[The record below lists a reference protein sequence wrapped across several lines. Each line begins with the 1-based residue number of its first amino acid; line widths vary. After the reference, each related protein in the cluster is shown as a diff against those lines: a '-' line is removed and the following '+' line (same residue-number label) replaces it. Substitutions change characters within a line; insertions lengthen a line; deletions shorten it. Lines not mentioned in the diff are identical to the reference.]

1 MDDTVKLDLADIK
14 DEPQE
19 LYKEGMNWT
28 KEDGP
33 PPEGFT
39 LYSMENGVTVL
50 RRKRQRN
57 LQKLGIGGFLVRVR
71 GIRSG
76 QDTDEVDMLPGQTTP
91 ILDPP
96 APPLPGELDKP
107 RRKPVRRKIKS
118 KLAET
123 FPPYLQEAFF
133 GKELLD
139 SHQELDSS
147 SGSDEDGVKVPA
159 QRDKDKSFIISHDVM
174 KTSSNV
180 QPKIE
185 KSVIPQPVLHSAP
198 KNIDNIESKP
208 PLITKEE
215 DESDADALKD
225 VFSISG
231 DLLDTIM
238 NEDEDELTKNADTLE
253 NLTDS
258 NLQDEQDIADSLT
271 NNNRLAK
278 DTKDELTDIL
288 GSHFNLEAISNINS
302 KDVEDIFKGV
312 MTDESQESQESNIF
326 PVTNNIFA
334 NNNSQQ
340 SQSQQQQTTHAI
352 PPAVRPTTIGN
363 LSQTNTNSPISFPPQ
378 SPYHSEYSK

>member
-1 MDDTVKLDLADIK
+1 
-14 DEPQE
+14 
-19 LYKEGMNWT
+19 MNWT

-57 LQKLGIGGFLVRVR
+57 LQKLGIGGFLVRMR
-71 GIRSG
+71 GIRNG
-76 QDTDEVDMLPGQTTP
+76 QETDDVDMLPGQTTP
-91 ILDPP
+91 TLDPP
-96 APPLPGELDKP
+96 APPIPGELDKP
-107 RRKPVRRKIKS
+107 RRKAVRRKVKS

-133 GKELLD
+133 GKDLLD

-147 SGSDEDGVKVPA
+147 SGSDEDSVKVPA
-159 QRDKDKSFIISHDVM
+159 QKDKDKSFIISHDVM
-174 KTSSNV
+174 KPSSNV
-180 QPKIE
+180 QPKTE
-185 KSVIPQPVLHSAP
+185 KPVVPQPAVQSAP
-198 KNIDNIESKP
+198 KTVDKIESKAH
-208 PLITKEE
+208 LITKEE

-225 VFSISG
+225 VFSLSG
-231 DLLDTIM
+231 ALLDTIM
-238 NEDEDELTKNADTLE
+238 NEDEDELTKNAETLE
-253 NLTDS
+253 NLADG
-258 NLQDEQDIADSLT
+258 NLPDEQDIADSLT

-288 GSHFNLEAISNINS
+288 GSHFNLDAISNINS

-312 MTDESQESQESNIF
+312 MTDESQESQESSIF
-326 PVTNNIFA
+326 PVSNNIFA

-340 SQSQQQQTTHAI
+340 THSQTSQQQTTHNNV